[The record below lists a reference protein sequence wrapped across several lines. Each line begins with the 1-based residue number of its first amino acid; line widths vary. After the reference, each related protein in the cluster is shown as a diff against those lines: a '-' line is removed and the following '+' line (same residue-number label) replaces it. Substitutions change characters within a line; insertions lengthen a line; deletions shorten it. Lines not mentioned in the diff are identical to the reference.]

1 MTGFDTSVETLQRL
15 VGELRWLTP
24 PALTNGVL
32 DQICEELE
40 SVIGLGSPVAG
51 YSSWSAKERPDIGGA
66 FLMDLVPPLRRRLH
80 FLVSEATSWDPEAAA
95 AVIERAQG
103 LAARASPLNAD
114 DARGLLNLMALAAM
128 DLLDLIAPTP

>member
-66 FLMDLVPPLRRRLH
+66 FLMDLVPPCADG
-80 FLVSEATSWDPEAAA
+80 STSSYRKQLPGT
-95 AVIERAQG
+95 RKPPQ
-103 LAARASPLNAD
+103 P
-114 DARGLLNLMALAAM
+114 
-128 DLLDLIAPTP
+128 